1 MILPKIKQI
10 SNKYFYVILY
20 ITTSLILLNSLI
32 RSKVINENSN
42 CGWDG
47 AIYCAMA
54 RNELGYEPFSRRT
67 LLPSIVRLIPGTPTY
82 KDFYFLNLIFSLLAI
97 FFAYKL
103 ISHINLK
110 SRWIFIALLIVN
122 PSFIRMLVTY
132 PVLTDYLA
140 LLLIMLFFYV
150 HYSKSGNLWLS
161 LNYII
166 VSLLA
171 FVRENLSITI
181 GISILISEIINRN
194 KLSKSLIFFAFT
206 VFVTFLSFQQPTTSP
221 TSTIGSSISSVVL
234 FWVIEN
240 SKDFNQLIRFIYLL
254 ILGIGVTGLF
264 GIFQGRSILSKYK
277 LLYIFSLILFVSGA
291 FLGGDN
297 ARISSIPG
305 VLLTLLWLL
314 YEKSE
319 SRKKI
324 ILTLTIVLWMPFY
337 FSDGTNE
344 SYFYMYAQRAT
355 AFQVTTDQIT
365 SFLGFTFGL
374 LLFVVIFA
382 STRIKSVPHRKI
394 EK

>member
-1 MILPKIKQI
+1 
-10 SNKYFYVILY
+10 
-20 ITTSLILLNSLI
+20 
-32 RSKVINENSN
+32 
-42 CGWDG
+42 
-47 AIYCAMA
+47 
-54 RNELGYEPFSRRT
+54 
-67 LLPSIVRLIPGTPTY
+67 
-82 KDFYFLNLIFSLLAI
+82 
-97 FFAYKL
+97 
-103 ISHINLK
+103 
-110 SRWIFIALLIVN
+110 
-122 PSFIRMLVTY
+122 MLVTY

-166 VSLLA
+166 VSALA
-171 FVRENLSITI
+171 FVRENLSLTI

-324 ILTLTIVLWMPFY
+324 ILILTIFLWMPFY
-337 FSDGTNE
+337 YSDGTNE

-382 STRIKSVPHRKI
+382 STGIKSVPHRKI